1 MDLNGAGWEGAMS
14 PKEHQGCGNSSLGG
28 IHGWSWIIP
37 GSSWGWLQDKEN
49 SKKQE
54 KKSIK
59 KPPFDEKLQLNHFH
73 PGNKTFPGQKRGI
86 KMHLKIIY
94 CPEPS
99 HDKFICGAWRIS
111 LRLLALQVLRWKIEA
126 SKINSATSCLNSCD
140 SLYSGFSGPPQE
152 FIHWKNKTVQLLK
165 NVQPHPN

>member
-1 MDLNGAGWEGAMS
+1 MELDN
-14 PKEHQGCGNSSLGG
+14 PRQFLGMA
-28 IHGWSWIIP
+28 P
-37 GSSWGWLQDKEN
+37 RQR
-49 SKKQE
+49 KQQKIG

-111 LRLLALQVLRWKIEA
+111 LRLLALQVLR
-126 SKINSATSCLNSCD
+126 
-140 SLYSGFSGPPQE
+140 
-152 FIHWKNKTVQLLK
+152 
-165 NVQPHPN
+165 